1 MKKQGFTSYSNDH
14 IYCPCLPDEL
24 YRLKAVLEAH
34 MGISGSCVV
43 MIKTLA
49 KEVGKHPKTV
59 SRELKRLSQLSNL
72 EATMQGK
79 IYRFSTIGNAH
90 VTYGR
95 TPVSPIMPHACP
107 LIKRLIKKEEIKNL
121 QRDVFETYKEKEL
134 TPREREV
141 VEKVVEW
148 NTRAIFNTA
157 LAPGVVRQQVERTV
171 GHYGAESVWRVFDDI
186 ANKGYSPHP
195 KDFWN
200 AIKDLK
206 LKRI

>member
-1 MKKQGFTSYSNDH
+1 MKKQGFTSYANSNV
-14 IYCPCLPDEL
+14 YCPCLPDEL
-24 YRLKAVLEAH
+24 YRLKVVLEAH

-59 SRELKRLSQLSNL
+59 GRELKRLSQLSNL
-72 EATMQGK
+72 QATMQGK
-79 IYRFSTIGNAH
+79 IYRFSTMGNAH

-121 QRDVFETYKEKEL
+121 QGDVKSFKDEEL
-134 TPREREV
+134 TSYEREV

-148 NTRAIFNTA
+148 NTRPIFNTI
-157 LAPGVVRQQVERTV
+157 LPVKMVRRQVTYTIKK
-171 GHYGAESVWRVFDDI
+171 HGAERIWKLFDEI

-206 LKRI
+206 RERI